1 MNTLLI
7 AVIVIGALYFA
18 RDVFVPLALALLL
31 SFALGPLVMMLR
43 GWRFGRVPS
52 VVAAVVL
59 ASLMIFGIG
68 ALIGGQLAVLAEN
81 LPQYRYNM
89 VEKIQSLRSGA
100 VGSGILGPVSKMLED
115 LKKEIS
121 RPAETPPAPDRLGGP
136 LSQPNQ
142 QKPVPVEIHQPS
154 ETPAEVI
161 QAVAGPLLPPLA
173 MTGIVVV
180 FVIFFLLQREDLRDR
195 FIRLAGARDLNRT
208 TRALD
213 EAASRLSRYLLSQ
226 CAINACFGVLIGIGL
241 WLIGVQSPLLWGL
254 LAMLLRFVPYIGPII
269 AASFPAAVAFAVDPG
284 WSTLFWTIGLFLLVE
299 PLMGQVVEPWLYGHS
314 TGLSPVAV
322 VVAAAFWTWL
332 WGPIGLLVSTP
343 LTLCLVVIGRHVERL
358 EFLNIALGNKPALE
372 AEESFYQRMLAGD
385 SDEAVQQAEEFLKKA
400 PLVAYYDQIAIRG
413 LALAQQDVNRGA
425 LDRDRRLAIKES
437 VDGVIA
443 ELSDHD
449 DVPEADPAA
458 GEPATSRQEAAAADW
473 KAGPVLCVSGHGA
486 LDETVAAM
494 LAQLLGKQGISA
506 RVVPSNEVSA
516 ANMPRFDAAETEIAC
531 LSYLEAGGFTNALYL
546 IRRLRRRRPA
556 IRIILGL
563 WTLSEEAVESRNALR
578 ETGADVIVT
587 SLAQAIPAVRDA
599 AAHVAGPV
607 REVVSMQE
615 VGLPRAAPAAHS

>member
-1 MNTLLI
+1 MNTLII
-7 AVIVIGALYFA
+7 AVVVVGALYFA

-43 GWRFGRVPS
+43 RWRFGRVPS
-52 VVAAVVL
+52 VIAGVVL
-59 ASLMIFGIG
+59 ASLIIFGIG
-68 ALIGGQLAVLAEN
+68 GLIGSQLAGLAEN

-89 VEKIQSLRSGA
+89 VEKIHSLRSAA
-100 VGSGILGPVSKMLED
+100 VGSGILGPVSKMLDD

-121 RPAETPPAPDRLGGP
+121 RPAEPPPAPDRLSGP
-136 LSQPNQ
+136 SSSPNQ
-142 QKPVPVEIHQPS
+142 QKPVPVEIRQPA

-161 QAVAGPLLPPLA
+161 QGVAGPLLPPLA

-213 EAASRLSRYLLSQ
+213 DAASRLSRYLLTQ
-226 CAINACFGVLIGIGL
+226 CAINACFGVLIGFGL

-254 LAMLLRFVPYIGPII
+254 LAMLLRFVPYIGPVI
-269 AASFPAAVAFAVDPG
+269 AAGFPAAVAFAVDPG
-284 WSTLFWTIGLFLLVE
+284 WSTLLWTIGLFLLVE
-299 PLMGQVVEPWLYGHS
+299 PIMGQVLEPWLYGHS

-358 EFLNIALGNKPALE
+358 EFLNIALGNRPALE

-400 PLVAYYDQIAIRG
+400 PLVAYYDQIAILG

-443 ELSDHD
+443 DLSDHENA
-449 DVPEADPAA
+449 PPPGAAA
-458 GEPATSRQEAAAADW
+458 GEPATPRQEAAAAGW
-473 KAGPVLCVSGHGA
+473 EAGVVLCVSGRGA

-494 LAQLLGKQGISA
+494 LAQLLGKQGIGA

-516 ANMPRFDAAETEIAC
+516 ANMPHFDTADAEIAC
-531 LSYLEAGGFTNALYL
+531 LSYLEAGGLTNACYL
-546 IRRLRRRRPA
+546 IRRLRRKRPA
-556 IRIILGL
+556 TRIILGL
-563 WTLSEEAVESRNALR
+563 WTLSEEAVESRNALG

-587 SLAQAIPAVRDA
+587 SLAQAIAAVRDA
-599 AAHVAGPV
+599 AAHEMGPV

-615 VGLPRAAPAAHS
+615 AGRST

>member
-1 MNTLLI
+1 LNTLI
-7 AVIVIGALYFA
+7 IVVVVVGALYFA

-43 GWRFGRVPS
+43 RWRFGRVPS
-52 VVAAVVL
+52 VIAAVVL
-59 ASLMIFGIG
+59 ASLIIFGIG
-68 ALIGGQLAVLAEN
+68 SVIGSQLAGLAEN

-89 VEKIQSLRSGA
+89 VEKIHSLRGAA
-100 VGSGILGPVSKMLED
+100 VGSGILGSVSKMLDD

-121 RPAETPPAPDRLGGP
+121 RPAEPPPAPDRLGGP
-136 LSQPNQ
+136 SASPNQ
-142 QKPVPVEIHQPS
+142 QKPVPVEIRQPA

-161 QAVAGPLLPPLA
+161 QEVAGPLLPPLA

-213 EAASRLSRYLLSQ
+213 DAASRLSRYLLTQ
-226 CAINACFGVLIGIGL
+226 CAINACFGVLIGFGL

-254 LAMLLRFVPYIGPII
+254 LAMLLRFVPYVGPVI

-299 PLMGQVVEPWLYGHS
+299 PIMGQVVEPWLYGHS

-372 AEESFYQRMLAGD
+372 AEESFY
-385 SDEAVQQAEEFLKKA
+385 
-400 PLVAYYDQIAIRG
+400 
-413 LALAQQDVNRGA
+413 
-425 LDRDRRLAIKES
+425 
-437 VDGVIA
+437 
-443 ELSDHD
+443 
-449 DVPEADPAA
+449 
-458 GEPATSRQEAAAADW
+458 
-473 KAGPVLCVSGHGA
+473 
-486 LDETVAAM
+486 
-494 LAQLLGKQGISA
+494 
-506 RVVPSNEVSA
+506 
-516 ANMPRFDAAETEIAC
+516 
-531 LSYLEAGGFTNALYL
+531 
-546 IRRLRRRRPA
+546 
-556 IRIILGL
+556 
-563 WTLSEEAVESRNALR
+563 
-578 ETGADVIVT
+578 
-587 SLAQAIPAVRDA
+587 
-599 AAHVAGPV
+599 
-607 REVVSMQE
+607 
-615 VGLPRAAPAAHS
+615 

>member
-1 MNTLLI
+1 LNTLII
-7 AVIVIGALYFA
+7 AVVVVGALYFA

-43 GWRFGRVPS
+43 RWRFGRVPS
-52 VVAAVVL
+52 VIAGVVL
-59 ASLMIFGIG
+59 ASLIIFGIG
-68 ALIGGQLAVLAEN
+68 GLIGSQLAGLAEN

-89 VEKIQSLRSGA
+89 VEKIHSLRSAA
-100 VGSGILGPVSKMLED
+100 VGSGILGPVSKMLDD

-121 RPAETPPAPDRLGGP
+121 RPAEPPPAPDRLSGP
-136 LSQPNQ
+136 SSSPNQ
-142 QKPVPVEIHQPS
+142 QKPVPVEIRQPA

-161 QAVAGPLLPPLA
+161 QGVAGPLLPPLA

-213 EAASRLSRYLLSQ
+213 DAASRLSRYLLTQ
-226 CAINACFGVLIGIGL
+226 CAINACFGVLIGFGL

-254 LAMLLRFVPYIGPII
+254 LAMLLRFVPYIGPVI
-269 AASFPAAVAFAVDPG
+269 AAGFPAAVAFAVDPG
-284 WSTLFWTIGLFLLVE
+284 WSTLLWTIGLFLLVE
-299 PLMGQVVEPWLYGHS
+299 PIMGQVLEPWLYGHS

-358 EFLNIALGNKPALE
+358 EFLNIALGNRPALE

-400 PLVAYYDQIAIRG
+400 PLVAYYDQIAILG

-443 ELSDHD
+443 DLSDHENA
-449 DVPEADPAA
+449 PPPGAAA
-458 GEPATSRQEAAAADW
+458 GEPATPRQEAAAAGW
-473 KAGPVLCVSGHGA
+473 EGGVVLCVSGRGA

-494 LAQLLGKQGISA
+494 LAQLLGKQGIGA

-516 ANMPRFDAAETEIAC
+516 ANMPHFDTADAEIAC
-531 LSYLEAGGFTNALYL
+531 LSYLEAGGLTNARYL
-546 IRRLRRRRPA
+546 IRRLRRKRPA
-556 IRIILGL
+556 TRIILGL
-563 WTLSEEAVESRNALR
+563 WTLSEEAVESRNALG

-587 SLAQAIPAVRDA
+587 SLAQAIAAVRDA
-599 AAHVAGPV
+599 AAHEMGPV

-615 VGLPRAAPAAHS
+615 AGRST